1 MQEEEFSKKRI
12 TDPKIAMEK
21 ASGFCAY
28 QERSQQEV
36 RNKLYEWGLWTDA
49 VEEIIS
55 ELIQQ
60 NFISEERFARM
71 YALGKF
77 RMKQWGKNKIKQ
89 GLKLKGVPDN
99 LIRKALLAID
109 PDDYEKTIIE
119 TLKKKDQ
126 SEKERDP
133 YKRNYK
139 IAQYLMSRGFEGDIV
154 WALINE
160 QSKVG
165 K

>member
-1 MQEEEFSKKRI
+1 MQDEEFTKKRI
-12 TDPKIAMEK
+12 TDPKVALEK
-21 ASGFCAY
+21 ASRFCAY

-36 RNKLYEWGLWTDA
+36 RSKLYEWGLWTDA
-49 VEEIIS
+49 VEEIIAD
-55 ELIQQ
+55 LIQ
-60 NFISEERFARM
+60 NNYISEERFARM

-89 GLKLKGVPDN
+89 GLKLKGVPEN
-99 LIRKALLAID
+99 LIKKALLGID
-109 PDDYEKTIIE
+109 PDDYEKTIVD
-119 TLKKKDQ
+119 TWKKKDL

-139 IAQYLMSRGFEGDIV
+139 IAQYLMSRGFEGDSV
-154 WALINE
+154 WAIINE
-160 QSKVG
+160 QSKAI